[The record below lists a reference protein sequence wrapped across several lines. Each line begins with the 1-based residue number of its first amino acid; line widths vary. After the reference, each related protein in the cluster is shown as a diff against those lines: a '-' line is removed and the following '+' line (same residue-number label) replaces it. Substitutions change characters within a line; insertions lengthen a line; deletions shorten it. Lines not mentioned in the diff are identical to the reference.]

1 MSFKILV
8 APKSGFLVP
17 EDHPAWMKCLMDD
30 VCHEFFGLT
39 STHPPLIST
48 TRTPHPLQL
57 SISRQILL
65 FFPPPSIYSLSLLQR
80 VTSSSPGLNAPAPTY
95 LMDHL
100 TCPGLHASSLRVHP
114 AFSPPHGYNKSFTH
128 FSASSG
134 VSLVVCLFGF
144 LQGQE
149 EELAHGRARN
159 WGCQV
164 QILEEFRGK
173 IGIIKV
179 EAAVCG
185 TGGGQGK

>member
-30 VCHEFFGLT
+30 VCHEFSGLT
-39 STHPPLIST
+39 STHPTLIST

-57 SISRQILL
+57 SIPRQILL
-65 FFPPPSIYSLSLLQR
+65 FFFPPSIYSLSLLQR

-149 EELAHGRARN
+149 EELAHGKARN
-159 WGCQV
+159 WGMPGAN
-164 QILEEFRGK
+164 FRGIQRK
-173 IGIIKV
+173 NQKN
-179 EAAVCG
+179 
-185 TGGGQGK
+185 

>member
-65 FFPPPSIYSLSLLQR
+65 FFPPSIYSLSLLQR

-114 AFSPPHGYNKSFTH
+114 AFSPPPGYNKSFTH

-134 VSLVVCLFGF
+134 VSLVVCLFSAGAR
-144 LQGQE
+144 GRTCSWE
-149 EELAHGRARN
+149 GKELGMPGAN
-159 WGCQV
+159 
-164 QILEEFRGK
+164 FRGIQRK
-173 IGIIKV
+173 IRRIKV
-179 EAAVCG
+179 ETAVCG